1 MTVMADTERQNSAGR
16 KLLWIILAL
25 SLTLNICF
33 VGGLVWT
40 RMHHPP
46 GPMERLERLGK
57 ALDLSDDQTLAY
69 EQFVRVIRQRGRFVR
84 ETNQPLLAKIWN
96 ELAKPG
102 VEDAAVTEIGDQ
114 IRDNRAAFQK
124 EASAALLA
132 FNKTL
137 TPEQRRRLADIAQ
150 APKDEAARRFFS
162 VVVP

>member
-1 MTVMADTERQNSAGR
+1 MSATIETERRSGAGR
-16 KLLWIILAL
+16 KLLWVILAL

-33 VGGLVWT
+33 VGGLVWM
-40 RMHHPP
+40 RAHHPP
-46 GPMERLERLGK
+46 GPMERMERLGQT
-57 ALDLSDDQTLAY
+57 LDLNEDQRLAF

-96 ELAKPG
+96 ELAKPDAS
-102 VEDAAVTEIGDQ
+102 EAAVTQLGDQ
-114 IRDNRAAFQK
+114 IRDNRATFQK
-124 EASAALLA
+124 EASAALLS

-137 TPEQRRRLADIAQ
+137 TPEQRRKLADIAQ